1 MRVRGEG
8 DSDSDYEGEGYDE
21 GDEGGESEDRSEGE
35 RGEYISDEGVLPGA
49 IAHNTIMTDLTLW
62 RESGL
67 NTLVRAMVWLGED
80 GSELVLVGGEH
91 GGRERGPV
99 RMRPG
104 GGEGERGG
112 RGAVGWKQRFRVSC
126 YGHLHPRGK
135 FVLDIQ

>member
-1 MRVRGEG
+1 
-8 DSDSDYEGEGYDE
+8 
-21 GDEGGESEDRSEGE
+21 
-35 RGEYISDEGVLPGA
+35 
-49 IAHNTIMTDLTLW
+49 MTDLTLW

-67 NTLVRAMVWLGED
+67 NTLVRAMVWLGEG
-80 GSELVLVGGEH
+80 GSELILVGGEH

-112 RGAVGWKQRFRVSC
+112 RGRGAVGWKQRFRVSR
-126 YGHLHPRGK
+126 YGQLQPREK